1 MLTTAERPGV
11 FDELRKLDEA
21 WQQNNKAHKRQEVY
35 TVSHKLLGLIM
46 VTWAKD
52 VVKEHERQLTTV
64 FADEK
69 KDKVITQVKSS
80 KWQVVDAAA
89 KAKSL
94 ERKHDPETGRFIKT
108 PKVGEKKRR

>member
-69 KDKVITQVKSS
+69 QVTITKSS
-80 KWQVVDAAA
+80 GVKKIIDVEKAR
-89 KAKSL
+89 AKSL